1 MLSEALLGNSKQK
14 IKRVMPLR
22 EREKEREKG
31 REGKRKGE
39 REGGY
44 AFISEYG
51 IREITSIFHT

>member
-1 MLSEALLGNSKQK
+1 
-14 IKRVMPLR
+14 MPLR